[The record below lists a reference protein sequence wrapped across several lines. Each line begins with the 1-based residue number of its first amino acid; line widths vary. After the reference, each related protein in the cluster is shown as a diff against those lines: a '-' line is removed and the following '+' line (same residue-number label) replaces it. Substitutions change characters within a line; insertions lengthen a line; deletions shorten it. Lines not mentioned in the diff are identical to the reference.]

1 MCALCRQA
9 LISAGQAGLIQGF
22 YWSILLMAGVPLV
35 ILGVVGLMAWRHW
48 RLRRRRRGAV
58 TGW

>member
-9 LISAGQAGLIQGF
+9 LISAGQAGLIKGF

-35 ILGVVGLMAWRHW
+35 LMGVIGFIAWRHW
-48 RLRRRRRGAV
+48 HRRLPS
-58 TGW
+58 TTS